1 MKPAN
6 NEMQPQH
13 CSVIVIGAGE
23 SGVAVGCQLKSKLGV
38 TDFRIFDR
46 QGGIGGAWYINRYP
60 GVACDIPALLFS
72 YSFAPNYV
80 WTSLF
85 PPGQEIQQYIASVA
99 SRYSLEDNIELNTEV
114 SEAQWLP
121 DSAEWEV
128 RITRLVP
135 FTGDLSETERQ
146 RRIAQHGRASVYLD
160 EEVVRSKVL
169 ITCAGELVEPNA
181 WPANVP
187 GIDKFQGEVM
197 HSARWRDN
205 VDLADKNVVVVGTG
219 CTSAQLV
226 PALLETS
233 SNSNAVPASG
243 VLAEKRGPRHV
254 TQLMRTAPWY
264 MARTTPPPAWFNRGI
279 TAIQLIPG
287 LGRLFRFLLF
297 LYAESTWLNVGMGP
311 LGVTRRRRFQNSL
324 LDHMRNVVPEKY
336 HSMLTPTFGVG
347 CKRIIIDD
355 GWLDCLSLHDRF
367 ELTTRPLVS
376 VGEKSVSGDEKGAS
390 EPLTK
395 PADVIIL
402 ANGFETSTYLHR
414 VTIRNGAG
422 KSLHDVWRAQGG
434 PGAYL
439 STAVHGFP
447 NFFMVLG
454 PNAVSGHSS
463 AILASENVAGYAL
476 RHFVGKVLSGEAR
489 TVEVREE
496 AERRYTADVQRR
508 SLDKVWQGCRGGYIA
523 ESGWNSSICP
533 YNQIHFSMMC
543 KYPKWEDWDIE
554 YTTFGKAQLQ
564 KPGYATYIFMTA
576 VVLATACLH
585 ILLRSR

>member
-1 MKPAN
+1 
-6 NEMQPQH
+6 MQPQS

-23 SGVAVGCQLKSKLGV
+23 SGIAVGCQLKSKLGV
-38 TDFRIFDR
+38 TDFCIFDR

-99 SRYSLEDNIELNTEV
+99 SKYGLEDNIELNTEV

-135 FTGDLSETERQ
+135 FAGDLSEAERQ

-160 EEVVRSKVL
+160 EEVVRSKIL
-169 ITCAGELVEPNA
+169 ITCAGELVEPHA
-181 WPANVP
+181 WPAEVP

-197 HSARWRDN
+197 HSARWRDD

-233 SNSNAVPASG
+233 SN
-243 VLAEKRGPRHV
+243 
-254 TQLMRTAPWY
+254 TPWY
-264 MARTTPPPAWFNRGI
+264 MARTTPPPARFNRGM

-311 LGVTRRRRFQNSL
+311 LGITRRRRFQKSL
-324 LDHMRNVVPEKY
+324 LAHLRKVVPEKY
-336 HSMLTPTFGVG
+336 HAMLTPTFGVG

-376 VGEKSVSGDEKGAS
+376 VSERSVVLGPSPESGDEKGAS

-414 VTIRNGAG
+414 ITIRNGAG
-422 KSLHDVWRAQGG
+422 KSLHDVWREQGG

-476 RHFVGKVLSGEAR
+476 RHFVAKVLSGEAR
-489 TVEVREE
+489 TVEVRED

-554 YTTFGKAQLQ
+554 YTTFGKSQLQ
-564 KPGYATYIFMTA
+564 KPGYATYMFVTA
-576 VVLATACLH
+576 VVLVTASLH
-585 ILLRSR
+585 ILFRSR

>member
-1 MKPAN
+1 MK
-6 NEMQPQH
+6 PQH

-23 SGVAVGCQLKSKLGV
+23 SGIAVGCQLKSKLGV

-46 QGGIGGAWYINRYP
+46 QGGIGGAWYINGYP
-60 GVACDIPALLFS
+60 GVACDIPALFFS

-85 PPGQEIQQYIASVA
+85 PPGQEIQQYLASVA
-99 SRYSLEDNIELNTEV
+99 SKFSLEDNIELNTEV
-114 SEAQWLP
+114 GEAQWLP
-121 DSAEWEV
+121 ESAEWEV

-135 FTGDLSETERQ
+135 FAGDLSEAERQ
-146 RRIAQHGRASVYLD
+146 RRIAQHGRAGVYLED
-160 EEVVRSKVL
+160 EVVRAKVL

-181 WPANVP
+181 WPAEVP
-187 GIDKFQGEVM
+187 GIDAFRGEVM
-197 HSARWRDN
+197 HSARWRDD
-205 VDLADKNVVVVGTG
+205 VELADKNVVVVGTG

-233 SNSNAVPASG
+233 SSSKAASSSSSSSSG
-243 VLAEKRGPRHV
+243 DITTEKKRGPKHV

-264 MARTTPPPAWFNRGI
+264 MARTTPPPAWFHRLV

-287 LGRLFRFLLF
+287 LGRLFRLLLF
-297 LYAESTWLNVGMGP
+297 LYAESTWLNVGLGT
-311 LGVTRRRRFQNSL
+311 LGVTRRRRFQASL
-324 LDHMRNVVPEKY
+324 LAHLRNVVPARY
-336 HSMLTPTFGVG
+336 HAMLTPTFGVG
-347 CKRIIIDD
+347 CKRIIVDD
-355 GWLDCLSLHDRF
+355 GWLDCLSLQDRF

-376 VGEKSVSGDEKGAS
+376 IGERSVVLGPSPASETGPGGDDEKGGTAS
-390 EPLTK
+390 SSSGNPSTVITQ
-395 PADVIIL
+395 PADVIVL

-414 VTIRNGAG
+414 LTIRNGAG
-422 KSLHDVWRAQGG
+422 QSLHDVWRAQGG

-447 NFFMVLG
+447 NYFMVLG

-476 RHFVGKVLSGEAR
+476 THFVSKVLRGEAR
-489 TVEVREE
+489 TVDVRGD

-508 SLDKVWQGCRGGYIA
+508 SVDKVWQGCRGGYIA

-533 YNQIHFSMMC
+533 
-543 KYPKWEDWDIE
+543 
-554 YTTFGKAQLQ
+554 
-564 KPGYATYIFMTA
+564 
-576 VVLATACLH
+576 
-585 ILLRSR
+585 